1 MITDRKKLLDLLN
14 EDDVRGAVIRDAA
27 DLEDTLGLALTF
39 YFTTNQ
45 RYQSF
50 EELVLPRLGL
60 NDKLTILEKLPY
72 RKQYKSLGAF
82 NLIRHLQ
89 RVRNILAHRSHIS
102 DYPKEINT
110 DEWAYLFVDWPV
122 TYGRV
127 VGNAHR
133 YLSRL
138 INSNEFVDHF
148 APNRRKYVAQKGAP
162 ADVSVVA
169 SRRQSRG

>member
-1 MITDRKKLLDLLN
+1 MIAEQNNLLKLLN
-14 EDDVRGAVIRDAA
+14 ENDVRGTVIRDAA
-27 DLEDTLGLALTF
+27 ALEDALGLALTF

-72 RKQYKSLGAF
+72 RKQYKSLEAF
-82 NLIRHLQ
+82 KLIRHLQ

-102 DYPKEINT
+102 DYPKEIKSE
-110 DEWAYLFVDWPV
+110 EWAYLFVDWPV
-122 TYGRV
+122 TYSRV

-138 INSNEFVDHF
+138 INSNEFLDHF
-148 APNRRKYVAQKGAP
+148 APNRRAYVAQQGAP
-162 ADVSVVA
+162 TDAKK
-169 SRRQSRG
+169 RRG